1 MGQVAKIRI
10 DKWLWAVR
18 IFKTRSIST
27 DACNSGK
34 VKIDGKSIKASR
46 AIKLNETITVQKG
59 IVKFVY
65 QVSGL
70 IEKRV
75 SAKIASE
82 NVNDLTSTEENFK
95 MKAASA
101 QPITTRDKGMG
112 RPTKKDRRN
121 IDKLKWGK

>member
-18 IFKTRSIST
+18 IFKTRPIST

-34 VKIDGKSIKASR
+34 VKIDGKSIKPSR
-46 AIKLNETITVQKG
+46 SIKLNEIITVQKG

-65 QVSGL
+65 EVSGL
-70 IEKRV
+70 IETRV

-82 NVNDLTSTEENFK
+82 NVNDLTSTEEKFK

-101 QPITTRDKGMG
+101 QPVTTRDKGMG

>member
-1 MGQVAKIRI
+1 MGQVSKIRM

-18 IFKTRSIST
+18 IFKTRAIST

-34 VKIDGKSIKASR
+34 VKIDGKSIKPSR

-59 IVKFVY
+59 IIKFVY
-65 QVSGL
+65 NVTGL

-82 NVNDLTSTEENFK
+82 NVNDLTSEEEKFK
-95 MKAASA
+95 IKAASA
-101 QPITTRDKGMG
+101 QSMATRDKGIG

>member
-1 MGQVAKIRI
+1 MVQVAKIRI

-18 IFKTRSIST
+18 IFKTRAIST

-34 VKIDGKSIKASR
+34 VKIGGKSIKPSR
-46 AIKLNETITVQKG
+46 GIKLNETITVQKG

-65 QVSGL
+65 EVSGL

-82 NVNDLTSTEENFK
+82 NINDLTSTEEKFK
-95 MKAASA
+95 MKVASA
-101 QPITTRDKGMG
+101 QPVATRDKGMG

-121 IDKLKWGK
+121 IEKLKWRK

>member
-1 MGQVAKIRI
+1 MGQVSKIRI

-18 IFKTRSIST
+18 IFKTRSMST

-34 VKIDGKSIKASR
+34 VKIDGKSIKPSR
-46 AIKLNETITVQKG
+46 SIKLNETITVQKG
-59 IVKFVY
+59 IVKFAY
-65 QVSGL
+65 EVSGL
-70 IEKRV
+70 IENRV

-82 NVNDLTSTEENFK
+82 NVNDLTSTEEKFK

-101 QPITTRDKGMG
+101 QPVATRDKGMG

-121 IDKLKWGK
+121 IEKLKWGK

>member
-18 IFKTRSIST
+18 IFKTRAIST
-27 DACNSGK
+27 EACNSGK
-34 VKIDGKSIKASR
+34 VKIDGKSIKPSR

-59 IVKFVY
+59 IIKFVY
-65 QVSGL
+65 EVIGL
-70 IEKRV
+70 IDKRE

-82 NVNDLTSTEENFK
+82 NINDLTSTEEKFK

-101 QPITTRDKGMG
+101 QPGATRDKGIG
-112 RPTKKDRRN
+112 RPTKKDRRD

>member
-1 MGQVAKIRI
+1 MAKIRI

-18 IFKTRSIST
+18 IFKTRAIST

-34 VKIDGKSIKASR
+34 VKIDGRSIKPSHS
-46 AIKLNETITVQKG
+46 IKLNETITVQKG
-59 IVKFVY
+59 IIKFVY
-65 QVSGL
+65 EVSGL

-75 SAKIASE
+75 SAKIASD
-82 NVNDLTSTEENFK
+82 NVNDLTSTEEKFK

-101 QPITTRDKGMG
+101 QPVTTRDKGMG

>member
-1 MGQVAKIRI
+1 MGQTAKIRI

-18 IFKTRSIST
+18 IFKTRAIST

-34 VKIDGKSIKASR
+34 VKIDGKSIKPSR

-59 IVKFVY
+59 IIKFVY
-65 QVSGL
+65 EVTGL

-82 NVNDLTSTEENFK
+82 SVNDLTSEKEKFK
-95 MKAASA
+95 MKAASS
-101 QPITTRDKGMG
+101 QPVTSRDKGMG
-112 RPTKKDRRN
+112 RPTKKDRRD
-121 IDKLKWGK
+121 IEKLKWGK

>member
-1 MGQVAKIRI
+1 MAKIRI

-18 IFKTRSIST
+18 IFKTRAISR

-34 VKIDGKSIKASR
+34 VTIDGKSIKPSR
-46 AIKLNETITVQKG
+46 SIKLNETITVQKG

-65 QVSGL
+65 EVSGL

-75 SAKIASE
+75 SAKIASD
-82 NVNDLTSTEENFK
+82 NVNDLTSTEEKFK

-101 QPITTRDKGMG
+101 QPVTTRDKGMG

>member
-18 IFKTRSIST
+18 IFKTRAIST

-34 VKIDGKSIKASR
+34 VKIEGKSIKPSR

-59 IVKFVY
+59 IIKFVY
-65 QVSGL
+65 EVTGL

-82 NVNDLTSTEENFK
+82 NVTDLTCAEEKFK
-95 MKAASA
+95 MKVASA
-101 QPITTRDKGMG
+101 QAVAAREKGMG
-112 RPTKKDRRN
+112 RPTKKDRRD
-121 IDKLKWGK
+121 IEKLKWGK

>member
-1 MGQVAKIRI
+1 MAQVAKIRI

-18 IFKTRSIST
+18 IFKTRAIST

-34 VKIDGKSIKASR
+34 VKIGGKSIKPSR

-59 IVKFVY
+59 IIKFVY
-65 QVSGL
+65 SVTGL
-70 IEKRV
+70 IDKRG
-75 SAKIASE
+75 SAKIARK
-82 NVNDLTSTEENFK
+82 NVNDLTLEEEKFK

-101 QPITTRDKGMG
+101 QPVVTRDKGIG
-112 RPTKKDRRN
+112 RPTKKDRRD

>member
-1 MGQVAKIRI
+1 MGEVSKIRI

-18 IFKTRSIST
+18 IFKTRAIST

-34 VKIDGKSIKASR
+34 VKIDGKSIKSSR
-46 AIKLNETITVQKG
+46 GIKLNETITVQKG
-59 IVKFVY
+59 IIKFVY
-65 QVSGL
+65 NVTGL

-82 NVNDLTSTEENFK
+82 NVNDLTSEEEKFK

-101 QPITTRDKGMG
+101 QPVTTRDKGIG

>member
-1 MGQVAKIRI
+1 MGQVSKIRI

-18 IFKTRSIST
+18 IFKTRAIST

-34 VKIDGKSIKASR
+34 VKIDGRSIKPSR

-59 IVKFVY
+59 IIKFVY
-65 QVSGL
+65 NVTGL

-82 NVNDLTSTEENFK
+82 NVNDLTSEEEKFK
-95 MKAASA
+95 MKAASS
-101 QPITTRDKGMG
+101 QPVATRDKGIG
-112 RPTKKDRRN
+112 RPTKKDRRD

>member
-1 MGQVAKIRI
+1 MAKIRI

-18 IFKTRSIST
+18 IFKTRAIST

-34 VKIDGKSIKASR
+34 VKIDGRSIKPSR
-46 AIKLNETITVQKG
+46 SIKLNETITVQKG
-59 IVKFVY
+59 IIKFVY
-65 QVSGL
+65 EVSGL

-75 SAKIASE
+75 SAKIASD
-82 NVNDLTSTEENFK
+82 NVNDLTSTEEKFK

-101 QPITTRDKGMG
+101 QPVTTRDKGMG

>member
-18 IFKTRSIST
+18 IFKTRAIST

-34 VKIDGKSIKASR
+34 VKIDGKSIKPSR

-59 IVKFVY
+59 IIKFIY
-65 QVSGL
+65 EVSGL

-75 SAKIASE
+75 SAKIANE
-82 NVNDLTSTEENFK
+82 NLNDLTSREEK
-95 MKAASA
+95 LKIKVASA
-101 QPITTRDKGMG
+101 QPVATRDKGMG

-121 IDKLKWGK
+121 IEKLKWRK

>member
-1 MGQVAKIRI
+1 MGQAAKIRI

-34 VKIDGKSIKASR
+34 VKINGKSLKPSR

-65 QVSGL
+65 EVTGL

-75 SAKIASE
+75 SAKIAIK
-82 NVNDLTSTEENFK
+82 NVNDLTSEKEKFK
-95 MKAASA
+95 LKAASA
-101 QPITTRDKGMG
+101 QPVATRDKGMG
-112 RPTKKDRRN
+112 RPTKKDRRD
-121 IDKLKWGK
+121 IEKLKWGK

>member
-1 MGQVAKIRI
+1 MVQVAKIRI

-18 IFKTRSIST
+18 IFKTRAIST

-34 VKIDGKSIKASR
+34 VKIDGKTIKPSR

-59 IVKFVY
+59 IIKFVY
-65 QVSGL
+65 SVTGL
-70 IEKRV
+70 IEKRG
-75 SAKIASE
+75 SAKIACE
-82 NVNDLTSTEENFK
+82 NVNDLTSDEEKFK

-101 QPITTRDKGMG
+101 QPVATRDKGIG
-112 RPTKKDRRN
+112 RPTKKDRRD

>member
-1 MGQVAKIRI
+1 MVQVSKIRI

-18 IFKTRSIST
+18 IFKTRAIST

-34 VKIDGKSIKASR
+34 VKIDGKSIKPSR
-46 AIKLNETITVQKG
+46 VIKLNETITVQKG
-59 IVKFVY
+59 IIKFVY
-65 QVSGL
+65 NVTGL

-82 NVNDLTSTEENFK
+82 NVNDLTSEEEKFK

-101 QPITTRDKGMG
+101 QPVAIRDKGIG
-112 RPTKKDRRN
+112 RPTKKDRRD
-121 IDKLKWGK
+121 IDKLKWRK